1 VASHG
6 GCDRHHRAAG
16 RQLLQS
22 PLNQCL
28 DYFEEKKMA
37 VDYFLKIDGI
47 PGESTD
53 SKHNDE
59 INIHSWS
66 WGETQATGPG
76 PGGGVGRVSMQDFR
90 FSKAV
95 DKASPKL
102 MLACASGQHI
112 KEAVLSCHKAGGVLN
127 DFLTITLTE
136 VTVSSY
142 ETAGNSGAP
151 IDPMDQFALH
161 FAKIEFNYVQEKSD
175 GTMDAGTQAGWDV
188 KNNKP
193 A

>member
-1 VASHG
+1 
-6 GCDRHHRAAG
+6 
-16 RQLLQS
+16 
-22 PLNQCL
+22 
-28 DYFEEKKMA
+28 MA

-53 SKHNDE
+53 SKHNGE
-59 INIHSWS
+59 INILSWS

-76 PGGGVGRVSMQDFR
+76 TGGGAGKVSMQDFR
-90 FSKAV
+90 ISKAV
-95 DKASPKL
+95 DKTSPKL

-112 KEAVLSCHKAGGVLN
+112 KDAVLSCRKAGGILK

-142 ETAGNSGAP
+142 EIVGNSGAD
-151 IDPMDQFALH
+151 IDLTDQFALH
-161 FAKIEFNYVQEKSD
+161 FAKIEFNYVQQKPD
-175 GTMDAGTQAGWDV
+175 GTMGASSQAGWDV

-193 A
+193 T

>member
-1 VASHG
+1 
-6 GCDRHHRAAG
+6 
-16 RQLLQS
+16 
-22 PLNQCL
+22 
-28 DYFEEKKMA
+28 MA

-53 SKHNDE
+53 SKHNGE
-59 INIHSWS
+59 INILSWS

-76 PGGGVGRVSMQDFR
+76 PGGGVGKVSMQDFR
-90 FSKAV
+90 ISKAV
-95 DKASPKL
+95 DKTSPKL

-112 KEAVLSCHKAGGVLN
+112 KDAVLSCRKVGGIPK
-127 DFLTITLTE
+127 DFLTITLTA

-142 ETAGNSGAP
+142 EIAGNSGAA
-151 IDPMDQFALH
+151 IDPTDQFALH
-161 FAKIEFNYVQEKSD
+161 FAKIEFNYAQQKPD
-175 GTMDAGTQAGWDV
+175 GTMGASTQAGWDV

>member
-1 VASHG
+1 
-6 GCDRHHRAAG
+6 
-16 RQLLQS
+16 
-22 PLNQCL
+22 
-28 DYFEEKKMA
+28 MA
-37 VDYFLKIDGI
+37 VDYFLQIDGI

-53 SKHNDE
+53 SKHNGE
-59 INIHSWS
+59 ISIASWS
-66 WGETQATGPG
+66 WGETQATVPSQ
-76 PGGGVGRVSMQDFR
+76 GGEVGKVSMQDFH
-90 FSKAV
+90 FTKAV

-112 KEAVLSCHKAGGVLN
+112 KNAVLSCRKAGGALK

-142 ETAGNSGAP
+142 EIAGNSGAA
-151 IDPMDQFALH
+151 IDPTDQFALH
-161 FAKIEFNYVQEKSD
+161 FAKIEFNYVQQKPD
-175 GTMDAGTQAGWDV
+175 GTMGESTQAGWDV

>member
-1 VASHG
+1 
-6 GCDRHHRAAG
+6 
-16 RQLLQS
+16 
-22 PLNQCL
+22 
-28 DYFEEKKMA
+28 MA
-37 VDYFLKIDGI
+37 VDYFLQIDGI

-53 SKHNDE
+53 SEHNGE
-59 INIHSWS
+59 INISSWS
-66 WGETQATGPG
+66 WGETQATGPN
-76 PGGGVGRVSMQDFR
+76 PGGEAGKVSVQDFH

-102 MLACASGQHI
+102 MLACASGQRI
-112 KEAVLSCHKAGGVLN
+112 KNAVLSCRKVGGVRK

-142 ETAGNSGAP
+142 EIAGNSGAA
-151 IDPMDQFALH
+151 IDPTDQFALH
-161 FAKIEFNYVQEKSD
+161 FAKIEFNYVQQKPD
-175 GTMDAGTQAGWDV
+175 GTMGASTQAGWDV